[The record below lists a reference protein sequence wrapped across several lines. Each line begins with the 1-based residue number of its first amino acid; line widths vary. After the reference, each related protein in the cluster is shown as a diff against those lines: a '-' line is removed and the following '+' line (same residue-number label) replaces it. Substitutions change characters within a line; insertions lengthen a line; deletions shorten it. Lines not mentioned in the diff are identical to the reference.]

1 MTREEKLA
9 AFDPN
14 GIGAAQAQIFGLPFN
29 YPESKVVLLPVPW
42 DATASYRPGSAAGPE
57 AIRQASPQLDL
68 FDPDYPLSWQEGF
81 FMLQVSAEWA
91 QRNRKTRPLVAE
103 YIRMLENG
111 APEDPALLR
120 RVNDE
125 TEALRKWVFERTAE
139 TLNEGKIPAVMG
151 GDHSTP
157 LGAIQAVLARHPQ
170 MSILQ
175 VDAHA
180 DLRIAYEGFQHSHAS
195 IMYNALQAGVSNLVQ
210 VGLRDVCLAEKEL
223 INQDP
228 RVHAFFQH
236 ELDARRF
243 AGTTWA
249 ECCRDAAAAL
259 SQDVWISFDIDGL
272 DPSLCPNTG
281 TPVPGGL
288 SFAEA
293 AYLLGEVVRSGRR
306 IVGFDLNEVSPAP
319 NGEDE
324 WDANVGARVLYRLC
338 SLACLSQRS

>member
-29 YPESKVVLLPVPW
+29 YPESRVVLLPVPW
-42 DATASYRPGSAAGPE
+42 DATASYRPGSANGPE

-81 FMLQVSAEWA
+81 FMLQVSGEWA

-111 APEDPALLR
+111 APEDPALLK

-139 TLNEGKIPAVMG
+139 TLHEGKIPGVIG

-157 LGAIQAVLARHPQ
+157 LGAMQAVLARHPQ

-180 DLRIAYEGFQHSHAS
+180 DLRVAYEGFQHSHAS
-195 IMYNALQAGVSNLVQ
+195 IMYNALQAGVTGLVQ

-223 INQDP
+223 INQDA
-228 RVHAFFQH
+228 RVRAFFQH

-243 AGTTWA
+243 AGGTWA
-249 ECCRDAAAAL
+249 DCCRDAVAAL
-259 SQDVWISFDIDGL
+259 SQEVWISFDIDGL

-293 AYLLGEVVRSGRR
+293 SFLLGEVVRSGRR
-306 IVGFDLNEVSPAP
+306 IVGFDLNEVAPAP

-324 WDANVGARVLYRLC
+324 WDANVGARMLYRLC

>member
-1 MTREEKLA
+1 VTRQEKLA

-29 YPESKVVLLPVPW
+29 YPESAVVLLPVPW

-81 FMLQVSAEWA
+81 FMLQVSGEWA

-103 YIRMLENG
+103 YIRLLENG
-111 APEDPALLR
+111 APEDPALVE
-120 RVNDE
+120 RVNSE

-139 TLNEGKIPAVMG
+139 TLKEGKIPGVIG

-157 LGAIQAVLARHPQ
+157 LGAMQAVMARYPQ
-170 MSILQ
+170 MSMLQ

-180 DLRIAYEGFQHSHAS
+180 DLRVAYEGFEHSHAS
-195 IMYNALQAGVSNLVQ
+195 IMYNALLAGLQRLVQ

-223 INQDP
+223 IASDP
-228 RVHAFFQH
+228 RIQAFFMH

-243 AGTTWA
+243 AGATWA
-249 ECCRDAAAAL
+249 DCCRDAVAAL
-259 SQDVWISFDIDGL
+259 SQEVWISFDIDGL
-272 DPSLCPNTG
+272 DPALCPNTG

-293 AYLLGEVVRSGRR
+293 SFLLGEVVRSGRR
-306 IVGFDLNEVSPAP
+306 IVGFDLNEVAPSPQ
-319 NGEDE
+319 GSDE

-338 SLACLSQRS
+338 SLACLSKR